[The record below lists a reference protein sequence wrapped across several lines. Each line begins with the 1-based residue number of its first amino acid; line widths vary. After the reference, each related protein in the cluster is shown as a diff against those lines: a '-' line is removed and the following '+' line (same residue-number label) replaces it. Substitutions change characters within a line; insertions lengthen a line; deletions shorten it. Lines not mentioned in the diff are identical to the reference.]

1 MAPVVSRIQ
10 ELKEA
15 IKAKEARYP
24 PNKRVKFGRQRLSP
38 TSPAPPEDQWTKQA
52 EQVATNLRSFSNFL
66 ASIRRA
72 YLDLGA
78 SSSSHQTTQ
87 PRTIDTSKG
96 LAAWE
101 GVRWLSDRERDEI
114 DFGVKVA
121 LRKSVDRVR
130 ELEAVEKARVIH
142 ENRVNPNAGLTRFLG
157 LPVPSSNRASAAIAS
172 HRTYVTLY
180 LNTLLAQVSKHQ
192 RDQQEARVKRQL
204 EKSATLGGLGG
215 GGALGMD
222 EFGKALAVK
231 AKAEHAAN
239 KGKGKEEGQV
249 GQVPSIYR
257 PNPATAMDDD
267 DNEDGEPLVLTQD
280 QIQQFEAE
288 ESALLKATQTDLAS
302 LKQAES
308 SLLEIA
314 SLQSQLA
321 MHLTQ
326 QSELTDKL
334 WEEAVGV
341 TGKVDE
347 GNTQLKKARERNR
360 ESRVVLLIFLL
371 LSSAT
376 ILFLDYYS

>member
-1 MAPVVSRIQ
+1 MRV
-10 ELKEA
+10 
-15 IKAKEARYP
+15 ARCKSLYIADCP
-24 PNKRVKFGRQRLSP
+24 
-38 TSPAPPEDQWTKQA
+38 
-52 EQVATNLRSFSNFL
+52 FS
-66 ASIRRA
+66 
-72 YLDLGA
+72 
-78 SSSSHQTTQ
+78 
-87 PRTIDTSKG
+87 
-96 LAAWE
+96 
-101 GVRWLSDRERDEI
+101 V
-114 DFGVKVA
+114 
-121 LRKSVDRVR
+121 
-130 ELEAVEKARVIH
+130 ARVIH

-204 EKSATLGGLGG
+204 EKTATLGGLGG

-222 EFGKALAVK
+222 EFGKSLAAK

-239 KGKGKEEGQV
+239 KGKGKEESQV

-257 PNPATAMDDD
+257 PNPATTMEE
-267 DNEDGEPLVLTQD
+267 DNDDGEPLVLTQD

-326 QSELTDKL
+326 QAELTDKL
-334 WEEAVGV
+334 WEEAMGV

-376 ILFLDYYS
+376 LIFLDYYS

>member
-1 MAPVVSRIQ
+1 
-10 ELKEA
+10 
-15 IKAKEARYP
+15 
-24 PNKRVKFGRQRLSP
+24 
-38 TSPAPPEDQWTKQA
+38 
-52 EQVATNLRSFSNFL
+52 
-66 ASIRRA
+66 
-72 YLDLGA
+72 
-78 SSSSHQTTQ
+78 
-87 PRTIDTSKG
+87 
-96 LAAWE
+96 
-101 GVRWLSDRERDEI
+101 
-114 DFGVKVA
+114 
-121 LRKSVDRVR
+121 
-130 ELEAVEKARVIH
+130 
-142 ENRVNPNAGLTRFLG
+142 
-157 LPVPSSNRASAAIAS
+157 
-172 HRTYVTLY
+172 
-180 LNTLLAQVSKHQ
+180 
-192 RDQQEARVKRQL
+192 
-204 EKSATLGGLGG
+204 
-215 GGALGMD
+215 MD
-222 EFGKALAVK
+222 EFGKSLAAK

-257 PNPATAMDDD
+257 PNPATAMEDD
-267 DNEDGEPLVLTQD
+267 DNDDGEPLVLTQD

-376 ILFLDYYS
+376 LIFLDYYS